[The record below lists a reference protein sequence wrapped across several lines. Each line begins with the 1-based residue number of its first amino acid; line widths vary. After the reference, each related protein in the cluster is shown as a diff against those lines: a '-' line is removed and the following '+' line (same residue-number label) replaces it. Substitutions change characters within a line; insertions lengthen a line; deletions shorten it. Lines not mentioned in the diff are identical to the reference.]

1 MTSLFLSAKSI
12 QLTLICVWFSIFI
25 CLSQPWSLLQDFG
38 AFAFLGV
45 VGAIFANSTGA
56 GGGVVFMPFFNQL
69 GFSVTTSVAT
79 SFAIQCCGMTAG
91 ALTWYAYFK
100 QLTAYK
106 LTEVQEWSVLP
117 KVLILTIPASVIGL
131 WLVQF
136 NSQSL
141 EQLSDPD
148 TLHLG
153 FGIFSMGLSLGIIA
167 SVFWVKTQSFNK
179 SLYLIDYVS
188 LSIIGLVG
196 GAITAWLSIGVG
208 ELIAVYLIARRFN
221 VAFAIAAAVI
231 VSAVTVWAGI
241 VYHLVVTAAVYW
253 PVVLFA
259 GAGAIIGGVLA
270 KKLVLYFSPKNL
282 KLFFGVWIF
291 ILGLTSLPF

>member
-1 MTSLFLSAKSI
+1 MTSLFLSAKSLK
-12 QLTLICVWFSIFI
+12 LTLTCIWFGIFI
-25 CLSQPWSLLQDFG
+25 SLSQPFSVLQDYG
-38 AFAFLGV
+38 TFAFLGV
-45 VGAIFANSTGA
+45 IGAIFANATGA

-91 ALTWYAYFK
+91 ALTWYVHFK
-100 QLTAYK
+100 QLTRYK
-106 LTEVQEWSVLP
+106 LTEADEWEVLP
-117 KVLILTIPASVIGL
+117 KILMLVIPASVLGL
-131 WLVQF
+131 CFVQF

-141 EQLSDPD
+141 QQLSDPN

-153 FGIFSMGLSLGIIA
+153 FGLFSMCLSLGIIG
-167 SVFWVKTQSFNK
+167 SVFWVKTQSFNT
-179 SLYLIDYVS
+179 SLYFIDYVS
-188 LSIIGLVG
+188 LIIVGLIG
-196 GAITAWLSIGVG
+196 GGITAWLSIGVG
-208 ELIAVYLIARRFN
+208 ELIAVYLIVRRFN
-221 VAFAIAAAVI
+221 VAFAIAVAVI
-231 VSAVTVWAGI
+231 VSAFTVWAGI
-241 VYHLVVTAAVYW
+241 VYHIVVTAAVQW

-282 KLFFGVWIF
+282 KLFFAVWIF

>member
-1 MTSLFLSAKSI
+1 MTSLFLSANSLK
-12 QLTLICVWFSIFI
+12 LTIICVWFGIFI
-25 CLSQPWSLLQDFG
+25 CLSQPWSLLQDYG

-45 VGAIFANSTGA
+45 IGAIFANATGA

-100 QLTAYK
+100 QLK
-106 LTEVQEWSVLP
+106 IVHLTEAQQWSVLP
-117 KVLILTIPASVIGL
+117 KVLMLVIPASLIGL
-131 WLVQF
+131 WLVQL

-153 FGIFSMGLSLGIIA
+153 FGVFSMGLSLGIIT
-167 SVFWVKTQSFNK
+167 SVFWVKNQSFNT
-179 SLYLIDYVS
+179 SLYSIDYVS
-188 LSIIGLVG
+188 LTIIGLIG
-196 GAITAWLSIGVG
+196 GGITAWLSIGVG
-208 ELIAVYLIARRFN
+208 ELVAVYLIIRRFN
-221 VAFAIAAAVI
+221 VTFAIAVAVI
-231 VSAVTVWAGI
+231 VSAFTVWAGV
-241 VYHLVVTAAVYW
+241 VYHLVVTGAVHW

-270 KKLVLYFSPKNL
+270 KKLVLYFSSKNL
-282 KLFFGVWIF
+282 KLFFAVWIF
-291 ILGLTSLPF
+291 ILGVTSLPF

>member
-1 MTSLFLSAKSI
+1 MA
-12 QLTLICVWFSIFI
+12 IFI
-25 CLSQPWSLLQDFG
+25 CQANPWGLLKDFG
-38 AFAFLGV
+38 PFAFLGV
-45 VGAIFANSTGA
+45 IGAIFANSTGA

-100 QLTAYK
+100 QLTAHK
-106 LTEVQEWSVLP
+106 LTEAQEWSVLP
-117 KVLILTIPASVIGL
+117 KVLILTIPASMIGL
-131 WLVQF
+131 WLVQL

-179 SLYLIDYVS
+179 SLCLIDYVS
-188 LSIIGLVG
+188 LSMIGLLG
-196 GAITAWLSIGVG
+196 GGITAWLSIGVG

-241 VYHLVVTAAVYW
+241 VYHLFVTSAVYW